1 MEPESDKKHIKLDV
15 LKKHVLEHDFPR
27 FRMAWASQNTA
38 KIKLFWHCFWKCRF
52 RKNHA
57 PVEAKLVFFRF
68 GASKNRAKIDANTHS
83 GKTST
88 KIGSNIDFRTDLRLQ
103 KPSKSRRKAT
113 LNEACFATLCNLRGN
128 RRKSTGGIVCKASK
142 WLRIWLCLLHPSIHP
157 SIHQDCPRSP

>member
-1 MEPESDKKHIKLDV
+1 MEPESTKKHIKLDV

-27 FRMAWASQNTA
+27 FRMAGASQNTA

-68 GASKNRAKIDANTHS
+68 GASKNLATIDADTHS
-83 GKTST
+83 EKASK
-88 KIGSNIDFRTDLRLQ
+88 KIGSDVDFREDWGF
-103 KPSKSRRKAT
+103 KPPPKSLRKAT
-113 LNEACFATLCNLRGN
+113 LNEACFATLWKPPGN

-142 WLRIWLCLLHPSIHP
+142 WLRIWLGLLYLLICPS
-157 SIHQDCPRSP
+157 SP